1 MEQPSQLNPQTTM
14 LLLQN
19 DTDVDENV
27 VWVASMLDAH
37 SELSELS
44 AFAVDSFIY
53 MSATHEDTL
62 HFIERCY

>member
-37 SELSELS
+37 SELS
-44 AFAVDSFIY
+44 
-53 MSATHEDTL
+53 
-62 HFIERCY
+62 